1 MKFISSLITVE
12 DISRS
17 RNFYENVLNL
27 NVLHDFGENV
37 TYEGDFAI
45 HLKSHFQTL
54 IKTDIN
60 NGKNNFELYFEY
72 DNIVELVE
80 KLRTHNIEFLHDIIE
95 QPWKQRVIR
104 FYDPDYNL
112 IEVGESLDYLCYRLE
127 SENNTIQDIAKLTS
141 MPEEYI
147 SEALARYKETVA

>member
-45 HLKSHFQTL
+45 HLNSHFQSL
-54 IKTDIN
+54 IKN
-60 NGKNNFELYFEY
+60 NIQKGKNNFELYFEF
-72 DNIVELVE
+72 DKVDELVD
-80 KLRTHNIEFLHDIIE
+80 KLKSNDVEFLHDIIE
-95 QPWKQRVIR
+95 QPWKQKVVR

-127 SENNTIQDIAKLTS
+127 CENKSVKDISKLTS

-147 SEALARYKETVA
+147 IEALTRYKENL